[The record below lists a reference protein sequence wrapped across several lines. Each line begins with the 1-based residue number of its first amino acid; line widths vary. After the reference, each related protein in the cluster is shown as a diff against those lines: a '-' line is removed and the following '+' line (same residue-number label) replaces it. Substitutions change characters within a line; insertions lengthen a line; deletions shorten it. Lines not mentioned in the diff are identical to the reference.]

1 MWPHSNAKMAKGDY
15 HMTTKTKK
23 GSAKQP
29 PQADQKRKFPVLWV
43 VFGAIA
49 ALLVAAI
56 VFSGEESI
64 GSAGEYGDVTVSGES
79 LPQMSGDV
87 AFDPNDPA
95 FGQTAAEVS
104 GVDFDDSSV
113 SINHDGTPKAVVFL
127 AHWCSHCQAEV
138 PSVQAWLDST
148 GGVPGVEMVSVTTSA
163 SSGQPNWPPSAWL
176 DREGWTTP
184 NIRDDS
190 DSSAFVAYG
199 GRSFP
204 YWVFLDGEGNVVH
217 RQAGRVEIPQLQAI
231 MESMAA
237 G

>member
-1 MWPHSNAKMAKGDY
+1 
-15 HMTTKTKK
+15 MTAKTKK

-29 PQADQKRKFPVLWV
+29 AKADQQRKFPVLWV
-43 VFGAIA
+43 VFGAVA

-64 GSAGEYGDVTVSGES
+64 GSGGEYGDVTLSAET
-79 LPQMSGDV
+79 LPQMGAGA

-95 FGQTAAEVS
+95 FGQTAPTVS
-104 GVDFDDSSV
+104 GVDFDDTAV
-113 SINHDGTPKAVVFL
+113 SIEHDGTPKAIVFL
-127 AHWCSHCQAEV
+127 AHSCVHCQNEV
-138 PSVQAWLDST
+138 PAVQAWLDST
-148 GGVPGVEMVSVTTSA
+148 GGVPGVGMYSVTTSA
-163 SSGQPNWPPSAWL
+163 SSGQPNWPPSEWL

-199 GRSFP
+199 GRAFP
-204 YWVFLDGEGNVVH
+204 YWVFVDGEGTVVH
-217 RQAGRVEIPQLQAI
+217 RQAGRVEVPQLEAI
-231 MESMAA
+231 MQSLAA

>member
-1 MWPHSNAKMAKGDY
+1 
-15 HMTTKTKK
+15 MTTKTKK
-23 GSAKQP
+23 GSAKQSP
-29 PQADQKRKFPVLWV
+29 KANEPRKFPVLWV

-49 ALLVAAI
+49 VLLVAAI

-64 GSAGEYGDVTVSGES
+64 GSGGEYGDVTVTGAG
-79 LPQMSGDV
+79 LPQMADN
-87 AFDPNDPA
+87 AAYDPNDPA
-95 FGQTAAEVS
+95 FGQTAPEIT
-104 GVDFDDSSV
+104 GVDFDGSSV
-113 SINHDGTPKAVVFL
+113 AIEHDGTPKAIVFL
-127 AHWCSHCQAEV
+127 AHWCGHCQNEV
-138 PSVQAWLDST
+138 PAVQSWLDST

-163 SSGQPNWPPSAWL
+163 SSGQPNWPPSDWL

-190 DSSAFVAYG
+190 DSTAFISYG

-204 YWVFLDGEGNVVH
+204 YWVFTDGTGTVVH

-231 MESMAA
+231 MESLVAT